1 VLETMI
7 WMIVIEL
14 SPPATLLTVQQ

>member
-14 SPPATLLTVQQ
+14 SPPATLRTVQQ